1 MANPQKENGFTAIA
15 NEIMDALIAADLS
28 GQDFKIALLIIR
40 KTYGFNKTEDA
51 VSLSQMMKATTM
63 CKIRCSQVVNR
74 LELMKIL
81 TVTENIN
88 GIGKKYKFNKD
99 FDTWQTVNKN
109 INRYKKMKGTVNEK
123 RNRPLMKTLTT
134 KDTLTKDTLTKD
146 NTPIVPKGS
155 PYSNDFLIFY
165 TTYPKHKGRDA
176 AWKAWKK
183 RNGDMP
189 DIGIIVGAINRQKLS
204 EQWLKNR
211 GKYIPHPA
219 TWINQGCWA
228 DEETEVHPMAGAGSE
243 VARRTVA
250 NLEGLSL
257 S

>member
-1 MANPQKENGFTAIA
+1 
-15 NEIMDALIAADLS
+15 
-28 GQDFKIALLIIR
+28 
-40 KTYGFNKTEDA
+40 
-51 VSLSQMMKATTM
+51 
-63 CKIRCSQVVNR
+63 
-74 LELMKIL
+74 
-81 TVTENIN
+81 
-88 GIGKKYKFNKD
+88 
-99 FDTWQTVNKN
+99 
-109 INRYKKMKGTVNEK
+109 
-123 RNRPLMKTLTT
+123 MKTLTT

-146 NTPIVPKGS
+146 NTSIVPKGS

-204 EQWLKNR
+204 EQWLKDR